1 MIFLYKINERLFFM
15 RKRMIPAVLTAA
27 AAISVSA
34 LGAAAAEGENLVVLG
49 DSIATGYGLE
59 GYVSGDNTSAAG
71 SFANRLS
78 ADYTGYENLAVDGR
92 TSAQLLAALSEEE
105 TASALEN
112 ADDIVI
118 SIGGNDLLQPLITG
132 MQMSLMSDPEF
143 MQGITDGTLTEEDIT
158 QKMSETSIEEM
169 VETAAASIDLS
180 ATGDNISNIFS
191 GINEINPDC
200 DIYILTVYDPY
211 DGEAEMSVASD
222 MISELNDTIISS
234 ASSYDNVTVV
244 DVYSSFKG
252 NAVGYTNISEMDI
265 HPNKAGHEVI
275 YDLLKDTY
283 IPQND
288 QSEEQPSESADETVS
303 QPEDGY
309 DTELLKSDTAFTP
322 APDSADS
329 SPASGNT
336 SDGVYLGLMA
346 AAFGVMLLMKKG
358 SEK

>member
-1 MIFLYKINERLFFM
+1 M

-27 AAISVSA
+27 AAVSVSA
-34 LGAAAAEGENLVVLG
+34 LGVAAAEGENLVVLG
-49 DSIATGYGLE
+49 DSITTGYGLE
-59 GYVSGDNTSAAG
+59 GYVSGDNTSAAD

-78 ADYTGYENLAVDGR
+78 ADYTGYANLAVDGR

-105 TASALEN
+105 TISALEN
-112 ADDIVI
+112 ADDVVI

-169 VETAAASIDLS
+169 VETAASTIDLS
-180 ATGDNISNIFS
+180 ATGDNIGNIFS

-211 DGEAEMSVASD
+211 DGGTEMSVASD
-222 MISELNDTIISS
+222 MISELNDTITSS

-275 YDLLKDTY
+275 YDLLKNTY
-283 IPQND
+283 ITQND
-288 QSEEQPSESADETVS
+288 QSEEQLAEPAAETVT
-303 QPEDGY
+303 QTEDGY
-309 DTELLKSDTAFTP
+309 DKELLKSDPVFTP
-322 APDSADS
+322 VPDSADS